1 MSGSPASSGPMF
13 TNTNESGV
21 ALKQEPHQPASA
33 KSTDANA
40 PLNDQ
45 VSMPDSPNGQH
56 ATVAEDSQ
64 PTGSTPNAVPL
75 EMLWTLD
82 RLAEIG
88 RAVKDKATTES
99 SDAEMPDASNAPEAN
114 EAPGHLS
121 PDGPRHDNDHAD
133 ISQISIMPTTAE
145 IYATRPEY
153 LPVTEPS
160 LWHKQGSAGL
170 IDRRFR
176 LLRED
181 TVGLIRDSVRIYRGI
196 SNQSTRHLNRE
207 GEFTVRANVNIHRT
221 LGFDPSGG
229 LLFYVAFRQSP
240 DVLDKM
246 PDKREEY
253 WMSREGTL
261 VCLMDDVEG
270 FIFCTVGAYGKL
282 SSEDYNYSADRARIP
297 LRPVVPSRRYTGIL
311 LGWSNISGR
320 DRNYTMMEFPNFKTW
335 ACIPQLQALQKMNNL
350 PLSDLVVPSTF
361 PGAPSVFPPAYS
373 MQAGFR
379 FDLSK
384 VMQEQGGAL
393 LDVSAP
399 FDVSRLE
406 ACFNLDGGQS
416 RALVHALTHRMALIQ
431 GPPGTGKSCTGV
443 AVVQTLLD
451 SLLDDT
457 SGPIICVSF
466 KNEALDSLLEKLHEV
481 GVDKII
487 RVGNF
492 SKSTLLAE
500 ITLAKQSKDM
510 KRPRELH
517 TKMNKLAHAL
527 QSTRERIP
535 GLLRDLPTA
544 DYERERL
551 LAAITNLVS
560 SWSEKQAAYD
570 ESWEEHRLNVLNS
583 ARVIGVTA
591 GSLCHHRALF
601 EKLAAKVMVFE
612 EAAAMPEANALIA
625 LLPSLEHCVLIG
637 DHLQLRPKVN
647 RRELDMSNEDSV
659 KYAYEMSLMERLV
672 SSGLPFAALDTQY
685 RMSPEISRL
694 CRRTLYPGL
703 QDAAHV
709 QLYPTVPGLRE
720 RIFWFDHE
728 ESEAIEEVAGSNKS
742 NKNDFEAAMIIG
754 LVKHLLAQDGIQP
767 HEIAVI
773 SMYAAQSCLL
783 QQMLQQLFP
792 VQALPGQGEVSDE
805 EQSATRQRKARVPG
819 AIVVDTVDSFQ
830 GEEARIVIL
839 SLVRSNPQNNAG
851 FLKTVN
857 RANVSLTRAKHG
869 MFIFGNRKTFETLPF
884 WNHVTSILE
893 ETSSIGRALQIECP
907 RHPDKHIQVC
917 HPEDFSLVSPNG
929 GCKEPCGLTLLC
941 GHECQEIDIHLPCL
955 EAECAA
961 GLEAGTTKFV
971 FNARHQHASFLER
984 ALREIDYLSVTVSSV
999 GQEVS
1004 EPLCASATI
1013 GSDINGKTPIQT
1025 IKRLSGRSR
1034 RYETAINLRT
1044 DLIKQVHSKVKGE
1057 RALQTAWN
1065 ALPTPQHP
1073 RPHLQEELLVLHL
1086 ATRLE
1091 LAIVS
1096 DFLTIRSRAGAS
1108 RGSLALDFAACRARC
1123 AHLSAAAAAAAA
1135 RMLPRLAAEADVLWA
1150 QWAVL
1155 ERRAPSSRDAAA
1167 AQALRSE
1174 ARTRLDRAER
1184 SGALDVVAPAL
1195 GMGLQEEIVAAES
1208 ALADEAARW
1217 GPETGV
1223 VADGFV
1229 AGARAVVERGVGG
1242 VWHLCVRGHYFVRD
1256 AELGCPECGGSFVF
1270 SPKMAADGDEGV
1282 GMEGVEMSEASDA

>member
-1 MSGSPASSGPMF
+1 MSVSLTSSGPMF

-21 ALKQEPHQPASA
+21 APKQEPHQPASA

-40 PLNDQ
+40 TLNDQ
-45 VSMPDSPNGQH
+45 ESMPDSPNGQH
-56 ATVAEDSQ
+56 ATVADDSQ
-64 PTGSTPNAVPL
+64 PASSTPNPVPL

-88 RAVKDKATTES
+88 RAVKDKVTTES
-99 SDAEMPDASNAPEAN
+99 ADAEMLDTSNAPEAN

-153 LPVTEPS
+153 LPVAEPS

-270 FIFCTVGAYGKL
+270 FVFCTVGAYGKL

-297 LRPVVPSRRYTGIL
+297 LRPVVPSERHTGIL
-311 LGWSNISGR
+311 LGWSNINGR
-320 DRNYTMMEFPNFKTW
+320 DRNYTMLEFPNFKTC

-350 PLSDLVVPSTF
+350 PLCDLVVPSTL

-399 FDVSRLE
+399 FDVNRLE
-406 ACFNLDGGQS
+406 AYSNLDGGQS

-431 GPPGTGKSCTGV
+431 GPPGTGKSYTGV

-451 SLLDDT
+451 SLPDDT

-500 ITLAKQSKDM
+500 MTLAKRSKDM

-527 QSTRERIP
+527 QSTREKIP
-535 GLLRDLPTA
+535 ELLRDLPTA

-551 LAAITNLVS
+551 LAAVTNLIS

-570 ESWEEHRLNVLNS
+570 EGWEEHRLNVLKS

-647 RRELDMSNEDSV
+647 RRELDMSNEVSM
-659 KYAYEMSLMERLV
+659 KYAYDMSLMERLV

-685 RMSPEISRL
+685 RMSPEVSRL

-728 ESEAIEEVAGSNKS
+728 EPEAIEEVAGSNKS
-742 NKNDFEAAMIIG
+742 NKNDFEAAMIVG
-754 LVKHLLAQDGIQP
+754 LVKHFLAQDGIQP

-792 VQALPGQGEVSDE
+792 VQALPDQGEIGDE
-805 EQSATRQRKARVPG
+805 EQSATRQRKSRLPG

-869 MFIFGNRKTFETLPF
+869 MFIFGNRKTFQTLPF

-893 ETSSIGRALQIECP
+893 ETSSIGRALQIECS

-917 HPEDFSLVSPNG
+917 HPEDFSL
-929 GCKEPCGLTLLC
+929 LC
-941 GHECQEIDIHLPCL
+941 SDIHLPCL

-971 FNARHQHASFLER
+971 FNARHQHASFMER
-984 ALREIDYLSVTVSSV
+984 ALREMDYLSATVASV

-1025 IKRLSGRSR
+1025 IKRLVGRSR
-1034 RYETAINLRT
+1034 RYENAINLRA
-1044 DLIKQVHSKVKGE
+1044 DLIKQLHSKVKGE

-1091 LAIVS
+1091 LAVVS
-1096 DFLTIRSRAGAS
+1096 DLLTIRSRAGAS
-1108 RGSLALDFAACRARC
+1108 RGSLALDFSACRARC
-1123 AHLSAAAAAAAA
+1123 AHLSAAATA
-1135 RMLPRLAAEADVLWA
+1135 RLLPRLAAEADVLWV

-1155 ERRAPSSRDAAA
+1155 ERRAPSSGGIAAVE
-1167 AQALRSE
+1167 ALRSE
-1174 ARTRLDRAER
+1174 ARTRLGRAER

-1195 GMGLQEEIVAAES
+1195 GLGLQEEIVAAES

-1217 GPETGV
+1217 GPEMGV
-1223 VADGFV
+1223 VADGEV
-1229 AGARAVVERGVGG
+1229 L
-1242 VWHLCVRGHYFVRD
+1242 HNNQ
-1256 AELGCPECGGSFVF
+1256 
-1270 SPKMAADGDEGV
+1270 
-1282 GMEGVEMSEASDA
+1282 